1 MPFESTSLPTSAS
14 QAALQRRSHLRLWQ
28 WVVVLL
34 SVGLTLVVW
43 RYLDGRVREDN
54 QALFEREAQHVIAI
68 VTDRLHTYEEALRG
82 GVSAIDMLG
91 HPPSRDE
98 WQAFAD
104 SLRLHEVAPGATGI
118 GVIQYV
124 PREQI
129 ANYLQL
135 RRSEYPGYDIHP
147 AVTRDYAYPIA
158 HIEPV
163 DRNWEAIG
171 LDIAHESMRRTAA
184 NLSRNQQTSQ
194 ATGPINLVQAER
206 TMAGFL
212 LFAPFQLPANDIAT
226 AIDGFVYAPFNVS
239 ELIDGAL
246 ATEDRIIDF
255 AVYDDGEMIYGIA
268 DRQSGPLSTSM
279 VLPVYGREW
288 RFDLSSAPTFPIS
301 ANESSVPTMVLIGGL
316 TLSGLLFALLLGLN
330 RANRQA
336 IVVAED
342 MTEAFRVSHSALSQS
357 NEDLEKFAAL
367 AAHDLRT
374 PLRGIAS
381 LTEYLE
387 DDLHDYFEQTNA
399 RPDVARNL
407 GRIRERI
414 EKLDCY
420 LRGLLD
426 YSTSGSEQGEAH
438 PFSVA
443 KYAQELRHHLEL
455 TPEQLLVSAGEKPI
469 MVDPHRLRS
478 VISRLVCNAAEH
490 HDGTCTPIIHISVET
505 TDEHYRITIKDNGP
519 GIPEPF
525 RERAFKPFEV
535 LTGHDDPTHVG
546 VGLAIARRITESA
559 GGRLILL
566 PAQSRGCQFV
576 IEWPSREQSGSSTNE
591 KLVA

>member
-1 MPFESTSLPTSAS
+1 MPYESTQMPTLAS
-14 QAALQRRSHLRLWQ
+14 QTALQRRSHLRLWQ
-28 WVVVLL
+28 WLVVLF
-34 SVGLTLVVW
+34 SMGLTLFVW
-43 RYLDGRVREDN
+43 RYLDGRADGENR
-54 QALFEREAQHVIAI
+54 ALFEREAQHVVAIIA
-68 VTDRLHTYEEALRG
+68 DRLHTYEEALRG
-82 GVSAIDMLG
+82 GVAAINMLG
-91 HPPSRDE
+91 HPPERDE

-104 SLRLHEVAPGATGI
+104 SLHLHTGAPGATGI

-129 ANYLQL
+129 ADFLRL
-135 RRSEYPGYDIHP
+135 RRREYPDNEIHT

-163 DRNWEAIG
+163 DRNWQAVG

-194 ATGPINLVQAER
+194 ATGPINLVQAEQ

-212 LFAPFQLPANDIAT
+212 LFAPFRLPASDT
-226 AIDGFVYAPFNVS
+226 AMAVDGFVYAPFNVS
-239 ELIDGAL
+239 ELIDDAL
-246 ATEDRIIDF
+246 GTEDRIIDF
-255 AVYDDGEMIYGIA
+255 AIHDDNEQIYGVA
-268 DRQSGPLSTSM
+268 DDTSSPLSTTI
-279 VLPVYGREW
+279 VLPVYGRDW
-288 RFDLSSAPTFPIS
+288 RFELTNAPTFPIL
-301 ANESSVPTMVLIGGL
+301 ANETYVPTIVLIGGL
-316 TLSGLLFALLLGLN
+316 TLSGLLLALLLGLN
-330 RANRQA
+330 RANRHA

-342 MTEAFRVSHSALSQS
+342 MTAAYRVSHSALSRS
-357 NEDLEKFAAL
+357 NEDLENFAAL

-387 DDLHDYFEQTNA
+387 EDLHNYFEQANA
-399 RPDVARNL
+399 EPDVARNL
-407 GRIRERI
+407 SRIRERI

-443 KYAQELRHHLEL
+443 KYAQELRNHFDLA
-455 TPEQLLVSAGEKPI
+455 PEQLLVSNAENPI
-469 MVDPHRLRS
+469 VVDPHRLRT
-478 VISRLVCNAAEH
+478 VISQLVCNAADH
-490 HDGTCTPIIHISVET
+490 HDNASKLIIHVSVET
-505 TDEHYRITIKDNGP
+505 TDELYRISVKDNGP
-519 GIPEPF
+519 GIPEQF

-535 LTGHDDPTHVG
+535 LTGQDDPSHVG

-566 PAQSRGCQFV
+566 PAQGRGCHFV
-576 IEWPSREQSGSSTNE
+576 IEWPSRGQSGSSTNE